1 LPPDIHHVLLPSLLI
16 KLKRVGLPLD
26 STITL
31 SLPAAFGVLVV
42 CFAILTKCA
51 DWFVDGAVGIAEHFD
66 VPKMLIGIVLVSL
79 STTAPELAVSINSA
93 IQGFPEIALGN
104 AIGSVI
110 VDDTVAI
117 GLAALVATSPILV
130 DRHLLKTTG
139 IFLVVADLV
148 LYAMA
153 WNGTLG
159 RIEGGILLILFVG
172 YTVYTYRTRWRAGE
186 EADFEELADIEE
198 AIAGKTLKTL
208 VFWFVV
214 GLVGVLVAS
223 HGIVEAG
230 TVIATAFGIS
240 EAVIGLTLFA
250 IGTSLPEIA
259 TGITAARRGHGE
271 IVVGNILGADVLNV
285 CWIAGA
291 SAVVN
296 PLVVTS
302 EFIHFSIPT
311 MLFVVILMLVLMR
324 TRHQLS
330 KTEGVVL
337 LVVYAIY
344 LPLAAKYLL

>member
-1 LPPDIHHVLLPSLLI
+1 MTPTGTSLLWAHMDDGVIRTQKESLLI
-16 KLKRVGLPLD
+16 VC
-26 STITL
+26 
-31 SLPAAFGVLVV
+31 VV

-51 DWFVDGAVGIAEHFD
+51 DWFVDGSVGIAEHFN

-79 STTAPELAVSINSA
+79 ATTAPELAVSVNSA

-117 GLAALVATSPILV
+117 GLAALLATSPILI

-139 IFLVVADLV
+139 IFLVIVDLGV
-148 LYAMA
+148 YAMA
-153 WNGTLG
+153 WDGTLS
-159 RIEGGILLILFVG
+159 RVEGAVLLLLFVA
-172 YTVYTYRTRWRAGE
+172 YIVYTYITRSRAGAD
-186 EADFEELADIEE
+186 ADFQELTHIEE
-198 AIAGKTLKTL
+198 AIAGKTLRGL
-208 VFWFVV
+208 VLWFGI

-223 HGIVEAG
+223 HGIVESAR
-230 TVIATAFGIS
+230 VIATSFGIS
-240 EAVIGLTLFA
+240 EAVIGLTVIA

-259 TGITAARRGHGE
+259 TGVTAARKGHGE
-271 IVVGNILGADVLNV
+271 IVVGNILGADILNI

-302 EFIHFSIPT
+302 RFIHFSIPA
-311 MLFVVILMLVLMR
+311 MLIVVVAMLLMMR

-330 KTEGVVL
+330 KAEGVGL
-337 LVVYAIY
+337 LILYAIY
-344 LPLAAKYLL
+344 LPLAAKFLL